1 MATLGFRGYETIE
14 NLEALINSEQE
25 LLMPTKVSQ
34 RFIIDKI
41 EQYETFP
48 HHPKTMKLDINRKI
62 YYEQL
67 NIEYNDIN
75 KKSQIV
81 DDGLKLNL
89 FLNHIIRAEK
99 IKYRN
104 ICRRTEKCIIRNKTK
119 KDDN

>member
-1 MATLGFRGYETIE
+1 MATKI
-14 NLEALINSEQE
+14 
-25 LLMPTKVSQ
+25 SQ

-89 FLNHIIRAEK
+89 FLNTIIRAEK
-99 IKYRN
+99 ILNIEIEIEEQRN
-104 ICRRTEKCIIRNKTK
+104 TLEKIKLKKMTIDDEKVLNKIIITTI
-119 KDDN
+119 

>member
-1 MATLGFRGYETIE
+1 MIYERLKKILKDVHDAGFKKIILITDRGYEAIE

-25 LLMPTKVSQ
+25 LLILTKVSQ

-41 EQYETFP
+41 EQHETFP

-75 KKSQIV
+75 KKS
-81 DDGLKLNL
+81 
-89 FLNHIIRAEK
+89 
-99 IKYRN
+99 
-104 ICRRTEKCIIRNKTK
+104 
-119 KDDN
+119 

>member
-1 MATLGFRGYETIE
+1 MTQDSKKIILITDRWYEAIE

-75 KKSQIV
+75 KKS
-81 DDGLKLNL
+81 
-89 FLNHIIRAEK
+89 
-99 IKYRN
+99 
-104 ICRRTEKCIIRNKTK
+104 
-119 KDDN
+119 